1 MIETPRLLLRQWRDE
16 DRDPWRA
23 MNADPAVM
31 EHFPSTLDA
40 ERADWL
46 MERHRR
52 LLTDTGLGFWAV
64 ERREGGAFLGFAGLN
79 LVGDGGPM
87 HGRWEVGWR
96 FAQHAWGHGYASEA
110 GAASL
115 AHGHAHGMAE
125 IVSFTA
131 STNARSEAVMRRIG
145 MRRAPEQ
152 DFDHP
157 ALPEGHRL
165 RRHIVY
171 LSP

>member
-1 MIETPRLLLRQWRDE
+1 MIETPRLSLRQWRE
-16 DRDPWRA
+16 SDRAPWRA

-31 EHFPSTLDA
+31 EHFPSVLDA
-40 ERADWL
+40 ARSDL
-46 MERHRR
+46 LLDRHHR
-52 LLTDTGLGFWAV
+52 LIAETGVGFWAV
-64 ERREGGAFLGFAGLN
+64 ERRDDGAFLGFAGLN
-79 LVGDGGPM
+79 QVGDGGPM

-96 FAQHAWGHGYASEA
+96 FARDAWGHGYASEA
-110 GAASL
+110 GAAAL
-115 AHGHAHGMAE
+115 AHGHARGIAE

-131 STNARSEAVMRRIG
+131 TKNFRSEAVMRRIG